1 MALCFSANLDTSSPK
16 TLRALRGQLERDEKG
31 RMKDKSDAE
40 KAREEM
46 NLRDEVEV
54 SSALS
59 LVSTRRC

>member
-1 MALCFSANLDTSSPK
+1 
-16 TLRALRGQLERDEKG
+16 
-31 RMKDKSDAE
+31 MKDKSDAE